1 MRLCHSRKIRWCRY
15 VKYIIFYVK
24 AILFLR
30 SHWLS
35 NGNMANVKQSR
46 QVETPGNLMLIL
58 KIGNLEYKLQTRYV
72 HI

>member
-46 QVETPGNLMLIL
+46 LLAGMVAGGDSWEFDVDSQNREFGI
-58 KIGNLEYKLQTRYV
+58 
-72 HI
+72 